1 MRGSF
6 MSLSIFAYDLDE
18 RGQPIQAWETVVGH
32 DEAEAVREAKEH
44 AGRHAG
50 ILVVKREGKPAVGEE
65 GDPIIVFQSG
75 RTGDFD

>member
-1 MRGSF
+1 MPGSF
-6 MSLSIFAYDLDE
+6 TSLSIFADDLDD

-50 ILVVKREGKPAVGEE
+50 ILVR
-65 GDPIIVFQSG
+65 Q
-75 RTGDFD
+75 T